1 MLRATLILLF
11 ASQANALTGR
21 EVIEQA
27 QARNGFSTWHDR
39 RSLVTLEP
47 FYISALRPLLD
58 CGSVTR
64 VPVIV
69 GTPPALL
76 ALGALALLVVMHRG

>member
-1 MLRATLILLF
+1 M
-11 ASQANALTGR
+11 
-21 EVIEQA
+21 
-27 QARNGFSTWHDR
+27 
-39 RSLVTLEP
+39 TLEP

-76 ALGALALLVVMHRG
+76 ALGALALLVLMHRG